1 MVPFPNGWWG
11 VALGREEKRIG
22 AAHETAIAESSTSI
36 GQA

>member
-1 MVPFPNGWWG
+1 LVFVIGWWG
-11 VALGREEKRIG
+11 VALGREKRIG